1 MVLTFRCNSKSVLL
15 LLPYVV
21 RAIEILTKSPEQGE
35 IPAFSR
41 LHPSFSLPHYDQN
54 FMIFDQIFEPLLII
68 NSNHKMFLGILNQIS
83 IIVVFLL
90 NTNLE
95 IPTTV
100 QMPGSLLLWWLN
112 EGEIRREISE
122 EHTKKDLK

>member
-35 IPAFSR
+35 IPTFSR

-54 FMIFDQIFEPLLII
+54 FMILTKYLSHYLLSIQTT
-68 NSNHKMFLGILNQIS
+68 KCFLGILNQIS

-95 IPTTV
+95 IPTTL